1 MKAVI
6 VIPALN
12 PDENLIALVEKLREA
27 EFQTVV
33 VNDGSSEEYNDI
45 FDALKWR
52 FHCDI
57 LNHHQNMGKG
67 AALKTGIRYA
77 WVSYPDSCGYVTAD
91 ADGQH
96 SAEDISKV
104 AAALEENAEG
114 LFMGTRDFGGKDVP
128 FKSKWGNLI
137 TAFVFRLS
145 TGRKCPDTQTG
156 LRGIPKQYAELC
168 LEIPGDR
175 FEYEMNMLMQFVK
188 QKIPFTLVPIAT
200 IYLENNRATHFN
212 SVSDSLRIYLNIL
225 KYSMASLSSAVI
237 DLTLFT
243 MFTAFFGTLASGIF
257 ASTTLARLISG
268 VVNFVLNRNWV
279 FQSKNNHRAEMAKYF
294 ILFFCQMMASWVL
307 VAGLNRLFAHPTI
320 CKIFVDTGLFF
331 LSYQIQKRYIFHNE
345 RKETKSDEKIFI
357 KTV

>member
-12 PDENLIALVEKLREA
+12 PDKNLIALVEKLREA
-27 EFQTVV
+27 DFQVVV

-57 LNHHQNMGKG
+57 LHHPQNMGKG

-104 AAALEENAEG
+104 AAAIEENPEG
-114 LFMGTRDFGGKDVP
+114 LVMGTRDFGGKDVP

-212 SVSDSLRIYLNIL
+212 SVRDSLCIYLNIL

-243 MFTAFFGTLASGIF
+243 IFTAFFGTLASGIF
-257 ASTTLARLISG
+257 ASTALARLISG
-268 VVNFVLNRNWV
+268 IVNFALNRNWV
-279 FQSKNNHRAEMAKYF
+279 FQSKNNHRKEMAKYSL
-294 ILFFCQMMASWVL
+294 LFFCQMMASWVL
-307 VAGLNRLFAHPTI
+307 VAWLNRLFAHPTI
-320 CKIFVDTGLFF
+320 CKVFVDTGLFF

-345 RKETKSDEKIFI
+345 RKETNSDEKIFI